1 MAYDP
6 DVAERVRS
14 VLGDREDLHSK
25 KMFGGVAYLVRGNM
39 VCGVLRSDVILR
51 LGPDA
56 ARQALEQPDVR
67 EFDITGRSMRGWVMI
82 DSGALSDPA
91 LADWVEKAWDFAS
104 ALPAK

>member
-6 DVAERVRS
+6 DLAERVRS
-14 VLGDREDLHSK
+14 VLGDREDLGSK

-51 LGPDA
+51 LGPEA
-56 ARQALEQPDVR
+56 AAEALGRPEVR

-82 DSGALSDPA
+82 DGDNPALS
-91 LADWVEKAWDFAS
+91 DWVEKAWDFAS